1 MLESLGAE
9 LIDYSGIVANNTIFL
24 LILTHLLFCLDAGAQ
39 DGWDTAV
46 PPPVAVSTLEG
57 GAPVVATGWDS

>member
-1 MLESLGAE
+1 M
-9 LIDYSGIVANNTIFL
+9 
-24 LILTHLLFCLDAGAQ
+24 FCLDAGAQ